1 MVSSR
6 FAIYTLRALP
16 TLPSIHQRSFAKNL
30 PSMTPTPHDDLL
42 FRYFSGQASRLQKN
56 QIEEWTREPTHLEL
70 FYQTLARWEKQ
81 NPQYQPDPEQA
92 IQRHRERMQRVAPRI
107 GKPELAEETAPIWQ
121 RLFRK
126 KWLAAASVALMLG
139 AALGMYQTFF
149 QYKTYATDYGQTLS
163 FGLPDGS
170 QVTLNANSS
179 LRIPRFGFGDD
190 SREVFLRG
198 EAEFEVKHT
207 HNNARF
213 IVKTPHA
220 LDVVVLGTRFSV
232 FARNRGTRVALTQG
246 KVELLYKT
254 GKKPQHKTMKP
265 GELATLDQ
273 RGQMA
278 VVPIANPL
286 QQTAW
291 KDHRFVF
298 SATPLSE
305 ISLMIEEVFGVK
317 VLIPETTVAQMTVSG
332 SFTAHDAE
340 ELIETLAEASTLTY
354 SKNRRIITLQ
364 SQLN

>member
-1 MVSSR
+1 MNS
-6 FAIYTLRALP
+6 
-16 TLPSIHQRSFAKNL
+16 
-30 PSMTPTPHDDLL
+30 TPHDELL
-42 FRYFSGQASRLQKN
+42 FRYFSGQASSLQKK
-56 QIEEWTREPTHLEL
+56 QLEEWTREPAHLEL
-70 FYQTLARWEKQ
+70 FYQALVRWEKQ
-81 NPQYQPDPEQA
+81 NPQYQTDTEQA
-92 IQRHRERMQRVAPRI
+92 MQRHLERMASPTGEAVEGVTIQPTRRRFVVSSY
-107 GKPELAEETAPIWQ
+107 
-121 RLFRK
+121 
-126 KWLAAASVALMLG
+126 WLAAASVVLLLSAGFGL
-139 AALGMYQTFF
+139 YQSFF
-149 QYKTYATDYGQTLS
+149 QYKTYATDFGQTLS

-179 LRIPRFGFGDD
+179 LRIPRLGFGEET
-190 SREVFLRG
+190 REVLLRG

-246 KVELLYKT
+246 KVQLFYKT
-254 GKKPQHKTMKP
+254 ARKSQKKTMKP

-273 RGQMA
+273 RGQVA
-278 VVPIANPL
+278 ISPLKNPL
-286 QQTAW
+286 EQTAW

-305 ISLMIEEVFGVK
+305 IALMVKEVFGVD
-317 VLIPETTVAQMTVSG
+317 VLIPEPTIARMTVSG

-354 SKNRRIITLQ
+354 SKNRRTITLQ
-364 SQLN
+364 SPSN